1 MSRGA
6 DLLIL
11 IFDKDR
17 LSYLDHA
24 AMYHGEV
31 FETLVGSGAGK
42 FIPRT
47 EWNEETVRAVPIKI
61 QRKMGLEC
69 TIVDAT
75 MNMGSLIL
83 VQSII

>member
-1 MSRGA
+1 MSLCQAWFFCLQSVLLYIITPYSPLFVLLLMSRGA

-47 EWNEETVRAVPIKI
+47 E
-61 QRKMGLEC
+61 
-69 TIVDAT
+69 
-75 MNMGSLIL
+75 
-83 VQSII
+83 